1 MAVAWYLRLSASLL
15 TLLTLLLV
23 AGCGGGSDLPPRTAE
38 TPAAGTTPPPGTS
51 SGAPPGTSSGSTTGG
66 GDSAG
71 DSVEGDINAAVS
83 VTNAYWQTHWA
94 ELFTGAYNP
103 PQVLGPYDGAA
114 ADVPSC
120 GGTPLPNDNA
130 VYCPD
135 GDFVAWDMDLM
146 RWGHERGDAWVYR
159 VIAHEWGHAV
169 QNRLDAGLVDLAREL
184 QADCLAGAVLFG
196 AAKDKTLTFE
206 DGDTNEL
213 ADALTAL
220 ADKTP
225 WTNTSDHGDA
235 SQRVSYFSRGA
246 QSGVKGCLPNAGQ

>member
-146 RWGHERGDAWVYR
+146 RWGHERGDAWVYL

>member
-38 TPAAGTTPPPGTS
+38 TPAAGTTP
-51 SGAPPGTSSGSTTGG
+51 PPGTSSGSTTGG

-146 RWGHERGDAWVYR
+146 RWGHERGDAWVYL

-206 DGDTNEL
+206 DGDTDEL

-246 QSGVKGCLPNAGQ
+246 QSGVKRCLPNAGQ